1 MVEKKT
7 RMNKKMKTVQ
17 IKLGPYHTM
26 ERTVEKLKRERENQG
41 GEKKKK
47 KKKKKRRRTENF
59 GVSLAMQ
66 DRACRTISLITD
78 LLTIKLT
85 TFEICKDTCIPPD
98 QNLHKVAT
106 QR

>member
-1 MVEKKT
+1 
-7 RMNKKMKTVQ
+7 
-17 IKLGPYHTM
+17 M

-66 DRACRTISLITD
+66 DGL
-78 LLTIKLT
+78 
-85 TFEICKDTCIPPD
+85 
-98 QNLHKVAT
+98 QNHKSDHRLADN
-106 QR
+106 QIDNI

>member
-1 MVEKKT
+1 
-7 RMNKKMKTVQ
+7 
-17 IKLGPYHTM
+17 M
-26 ERTVEKLKRERENQG
+26 ERAVEKLKRERE
-41 GEKKKK
+41 

-59 GVSLAMQ
+59 GASLAMQ
-66 DRACRTISLITD
+66 DRACRSSRTISLITD